1 MKIRR
6 LAIISLLFVIDK
18 TLQFFCVSPTW
29 FNNYADDFLF
39 IPISLGYAL
48 AVQQYYV
55 SEQFVFSLRQ
65 IIAAWLIFSVL
76 FEGIYPQYSL
86 QFTRDYWDILVYGLG
101 AIFFKIYL
109 NQGATN

>member
-48 AVQQYYV
+48 AAHQYFV
-55 SEQFVFSLRQ
+55 SKHFVFSFWQ
-65 IIAAWLIFSVL
+65 ITATWLIFSVL

>member
-1 MKIRR
+1 MKIWR
-6 LAIISLLFVIDK
+6 LTIVSFLFLIDK
-18 TLQFFCVSPTW
+18 ALQFFRVSPTW

-48 AVQQYYV
+48 VVQQSFV
-55 SEQFVFSLRQ
+55 SKHFVFNLRQ
-65 IIAAWLIFSVL
+65 IIAAWVVFSVL

-101 AIFFKIYL
+101 AIFFKLFL